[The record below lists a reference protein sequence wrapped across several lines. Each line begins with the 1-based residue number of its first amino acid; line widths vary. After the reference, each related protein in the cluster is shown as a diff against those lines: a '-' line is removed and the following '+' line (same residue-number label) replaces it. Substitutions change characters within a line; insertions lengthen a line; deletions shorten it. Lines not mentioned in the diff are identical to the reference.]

1 MGRLISA
8 IVFGCALLGL
18 ALVADARA
26 QSQPAD
32 QLTIAFDVSIAP
44 TFLEPAETSGIGTPF
59 VFLYALHD
67 AIAKPLPGN
76 NMAPCLAE
84 SWTESAD
91 GLVYEFKLRD
101 GLRFHNGDPFTA
113 EDVKFSFHRYRG
125 VSAKL
130 LHERVKA
137 VDTIDPHRVRFVLHT
152 PWPDFLGFYATPATG
167 AGWVVPKKYI
177 EKVGEDG
184 FKKHPVGLGPYR
196 FVRSTP
202 GVELVLEANEQYWRK
217 RPSIKR
223 IVIKGVPDV
232 TTRLAMLKTGE
243 ADISYL
249 LIGVEAEAV
258 RADPKLRLTHVIPS
272 AVWWLEFPEQWSKG
286 KSPWQDRRVRLAANL
301 ALDKQAINQSERL
314 GFSKL
319 TGSIIPSVME
329 YALRLDPYPYDP
341 AQARRLLAE
350 AGYPNGFD
358 AGDLTP
364 NPPFTTFG
372 ESVGSYLAAVGI
384 RTRVRTMERATFYE
398 AWRSKKLTG
407 LILGVSAAPGNASS
421 RLETFVITTGTYAY
435 GGYPDIDELFRQQ
448 ANERDRR
455 KREALLH
462 QIQRLMYE
470 RVMHAP
476 IFEPATLH
484 GIGPRVEEPAVGL
497 NPLLYFAAP
506 YEDMRLKRTR

>member
-1 MGRLISA
+1 
-8 IVFGCALLGL
+8 
-18 ALVADARA
+18 
-26 QSQPAD
+26 
-32 QLTIAFDVSIAP
+32 
-44 TFLEPAETSGIGTPF
+44 
-59 VFLYALHD
+59 
-67 AIAKPLPGN
+67 
-76 NMAPCLAE
+76 
-84 SWTESAD
+84 
-91 GLVYEFKLRD
+91 
-101 GLRFHNGDPFTA
+101 
-113 EDVKFSFHRYRG
+113 
-125 VSAKL
+125 
-130 LHERVKA
+130 
-137 VDTIDPHRVRFVLHT
+137 
-152 PWPDFLGFYATPATG
+152 
-167 AGWVVPKKYI
+167 VPKKYI

-196 FVRSTP
+196 FVRTVP

-223 IVIKGVPDV
+223 IVIKGVPDR

-243 ADISYL
+243 ADIGYL
-249 LIGVEAEAV
+249 MIGVEGETV
-258 RADPKLRLTHVIPS
+258 RADPKLRLVHVIPS
-272 AVWWLEFPEQWSKG
+272 AAWWLDFPEQWGKA

-301 ALDKQAINQSERL
+301 ALDKQAINQAERL
-314 GFSKL
+314 GFSRL

-372 ESVGSYLAAVGI
+372 ESVANYLGAVGI
-384 RTRVRTMERATFYE
+384 RTRVRTMERATFFE
-398 AWRSKKLTG
+398 AWRTKKLTG
-407 LILGVSAAPGNASS
+407 VILGVSAAPGNAPA
-421 RLETFVITTGTYAY
+421 RLDTFVISTGTYAY

-448 ANERDRR
+448 AQERDRR
-455 KREALLH
+455 KREAILH
-462 QIQRLMYE
+462 QIQRLMYD
-470 RVMHAP
+470 RVMYAP

-506 YEDMRLKRTR
+506 YEEMRLKRP